1 MPPVAGITTHSFANG
16 LTLLVESMP
25 DVRSAAFS
33 LLTPAG
39 SALDAPEARGSSAV
53 LTDWMMRGAGDLDSR
68 ALTTA
73 LDNLGLS
80 RSEGAATNHISFG
93 AAALAEN
100 LIPALTLYADML
112 RRPHLPDDEFEPSR
126 VGVEQSLRGLEDEP
140 RQKVMQELKART
152 FPTPWGLSNEGS
164 LDTIVTLQA
173 AAVREHYRRAVRP
186 NGTILAVAGYVEPAQ
201 LIDCVGKLFGDWS
214 PLPDP
219 VIPTG
224 PVGAKLEHIPHES
237 TQTQIGVAYDS
248 VPYSHPDYY
257 AAWAAVNVLS
267 GGMSARLF
275 TEVREKRGLCY
286 SVYATTTTLKDQA
299 RVLAYAGTTT
309 ERAQE
314 TLDVLLGELI
324 RLKDGI
330 AEDELTR
337 CRARAKSSLIMQQ
350 ESSSSRASSMARD
363 WFHLGRVV
371 TLDEVRDRIERLTVP
386 GILEHIH
393 RYPAR
398 DFTVVTM
405 GTSPLEVRSGVL

>member
-1 MPPVAGITTHSFANG
+1 MPPVAGITTQTFPNG
-16 LTLLVESMP
+16 LTLLIESMP

-39 SALDAPEARGSSAV
+39 SAYDAPAARGSSAV
-53 LTDWMMRGAGDLDSR
+53 LSDWMMRGAGDLDSR
-68 ALTTA
+68 ELTTA

-100 LIPALTLYADML
+100 LGPALALYAEML
-112 RRPHLPDDEFEPSR
+112 RRPHLPDDEFEPAR
-126 VGVEQSLRGLEDEP
+126 IGVEQSLRGLEDEP

-152 FPTPWGLSNEGS
+152 FPIPWGLPNEGS
-164 LDTIVTLQA
+164 LDTIVDLQA
-173 AAVREHYRRAVRP
+173 AAVREHYARAVRP
-186 NGTILAVAGYVEPAQ
+186 NGTILAVAGYVEPQA
-201 LIDCVGKLFGDWS
+201 LIDLVGGLFGDWAAK
-214 PLPDP
+214 PDP
-219 VIPTG
+219 VIATG
-224 PVGAKLEHIPHES
+224 SAGARVEHLPHDS
-237 TQTQIGVAYDS
+237 TQTQIGVAYES

-286 SVYATTTTLKDQA
+286 SVYATTATLKDQA
-299 RVLAYAGTTT
+299 RVLCYAGTTT

-314 TLDVLLGELI
+314 TLDVLIGELV
-324 RLKDGI
+324 RLREGI
-330 AEDELTR
+330 APDELTR
-337 CRARAKSSLIMQQ
+337 CQARAKSSLIMQQ

-363 WFHLGRVV
+363 WFHLGRVT

-386 GILEHIH
+386 AILEHVD

-405 GTSPLEVRSGVL
+405 GPSPLEVRSGVL